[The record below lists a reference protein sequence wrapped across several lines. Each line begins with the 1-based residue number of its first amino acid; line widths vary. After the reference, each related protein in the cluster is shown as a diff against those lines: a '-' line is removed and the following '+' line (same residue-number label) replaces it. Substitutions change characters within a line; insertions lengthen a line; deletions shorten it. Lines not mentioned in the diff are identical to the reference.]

1 MPTVDEI
8 RGVVAEIVNADND
21 EIREDTDLYSFP
33 EFDSVEVLS
42 LIVALD
48 DIGVS
53 IDQGQISKIRTFGDL
68 LKVAGSEE

>member
-21 EIREDTDLYSFP
+21 EIKEDTDLYSFP

-48 DIGVS
+48 DIGIS